1 MPADGATAAAIV
13 ALFLCVDNKKPRR
26 RRVWVRGWIAR
37 RETLGCYSNLIRE
50 LRAED
55 TAMYKNF
62 VRLSLE
68 DFDALL
74 LKIHTKKTSGIKN

>member
-1 MPADGATAAAIV
+1 MAADGATAAAIV
-13 ALFLCVDNKKPRR
+13 AYLLLVDDKKPRR
-26 RRVWVRGWIAR
+26 RRVWVRQWIAR

-55 TAMYKNF
+55 TAMYTNF

-68 DFDALL
+68 DR
-74 LKIHTKKTSGIKN
+74 